1 MTSYIYIANLN
12 DHSYIYIYMDESQE
26 KCPIQNFT
34 LFTSYVSVIINLNA
48 ICRYFIF
55 LQLRNIQIRVVILK
69 LAF

>member
-1 MTSYIYIANLN
+1 MG
-12 DHSYIYIYMDESQE
+12 ESQE